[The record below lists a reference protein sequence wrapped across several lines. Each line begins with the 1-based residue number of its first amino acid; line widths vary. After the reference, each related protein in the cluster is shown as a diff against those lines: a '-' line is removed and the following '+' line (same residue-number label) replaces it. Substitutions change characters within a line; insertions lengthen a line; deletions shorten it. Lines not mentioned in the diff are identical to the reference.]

1 VEPRKA
7 ETREVARAAE
17 PTDALPGNAPGD
29 DVGRFLRELRQLRDI
44 AGLGLAELAARA
56 HYPYDVLK
64 SAEAGPKLPDLPVL
78 SAYVR
83 GCGGTI
89 AEWEERWRSLTRSPA
104 SPLLP
109 TRAAGCSD
117 AASAGA
123 RIGISAPPDGHD
135 PARIMAALDRVADG
149 MAAPAAQSGVSG
161 PSGSSGPSGPAA
173 VPGMRLPSTSD
184 AAQPGSVAGPTPAAM
199 PELARLLAAKAAARA
214 AAGTRPS
221 VVSALAARTARMQ
234 AARARGTGRAPGV
247 FTPRTAITVLVAIAL
262 FLVGLVLILVR

>member
-7 ETREVARAAE
+7 EAREAAREAE
-17 PTDALPGNAPGD
+17 LTGVLPGD
-29 DVGRFLRELRQLRDI
+29 DAKRFLRELRQLRDM

-56 HYPYDVLK
+56 HYPYDVLQ
-64 SAEAGPKLPDLPVL
+64 SAEAGPGLPDLPVL

-117 AASAGA
+117 AATAGA
-123 RIGISAPPDGHD
+123 RIGTTAAPPEGHD

-149 MAAPAAQSGVSG
+149 MAAPATQSRPSDTSDTSG
-161 PSGSSGPSGPAA
+161 AA
-173 VPGMRLPSTSD
+173 VPGMRLPSIPD
-184 AAQPGSVAGPTPAAM
+184 AAQPVF
-199 PELARLLAAKAAARA
+199 
-214 AAGTRPS
+214 AAGATPPTAPGLASTAGAATGAAGARPS
-221 VVSALAARTARMQ
+221 VVNEVPARTARTP
-234 AARARGTGRAPGV
+234 AGRARGTTMSLVIA
-247 FTPRTAITVLVAIAL
+247 VLVAVAL
-262 FLVGLVLILVR
+262 FLGGLVLLYVRKALRSLRHFVR